1 MIEMAGRG
9 VPMSPAA
16 QLFNRVVESLREE
29 QAFIHLTRIIDP
41 LRCVRFPTGN
51 EVKVSRLRETPDHC
65 RVLEAAD
72 LREFHVHQREQWAS
86 YQEIAT
92 AYGHGATHI
101 SKLSQAIVEAREKLI
116 VSDHSDRLWCHVTSE
131 RVYPKRAW
139 VGTLAP
145 GWDLEMA
152 FVVAAILNSA
162 IGPVLYAQTAQRVG
176 VQGRDLRKAVLEGF
190 PIPAPALQPAAFS
203 QLAQISYRL
212 HQLYEAQTACKV
224 DLYPVI
230 RSHWLYLLPQVVKLY
245 GWSEPDA
252 RLLLT
257 EAPPTRDQSAAREH
271 LFSTW
276 PQTPLRP
283 VRLVSDELQERLE
296 ALKTRKRA
304 GSLSPEEAVELTR
317 LTDALYWEQ
326 CINGPVPSR
335 LPATPWPGVASELQA
350 IRAVYGYLSRTRGQR
365 FAADRAI
372 RKSERIWE
380 VPIYRMPP
388 RVTTSDARHAQAGG
402 GEVSGKHL
410 AGMLYVDAIT
420 GKVSD
425 TLERAQHAV
434 APQSG

>member
-1 MIEMAGRG
+1 
-9 VPMSPAA
+9 MSPAT
-16 QLFNRVVESLREE
+16 QLIERVVESLHEE
-29 QAFIHLTRIIDP
+29 QAFIYLTRIIDP
-41 LRCVRFPTGN
+41 LRCVRFPTGD

-72 LREFHVHQREQWAS
+72 LREFHAHKREQWAS
-86 YQEIAT
+86 YQEIAA

-101 SKLSQAIVEAREKLI
+101 SKLSEAIVGAREKI
-116 VSDHSDRLWCHVTSE
+116 VVSDHSDRLWCHVTSE

-162 IGPVLYAQTAQRVG
+162 IGPVIYAQTAQRAG
-176 VQGRDLRKAVLEGF
+176 IQGRDLRKAVLEGF
-190 PIPAPALQPAAFS
+190 PIPVPALQPAAFS

-224 DLYPVI
+224 DLDPVI

-245 GWSEPDA
+245 GWSERDA

-276 PQTPLRP
+276 PQTPLLP
-283 VRLVSDELQERLE
+283 VKLVSEELQERLE

-304 GSLSPEEAVELTR
+304 GSLSPEETVELTR
-317 LTDALYWEQ
+317 LTDALYWESR
-326 CINGPVPSR
+326 INGPVPSH
-335 LPATPWPGVASELQA
+335 LTATPWPGVASELRA
-350 IRAVYGYLSRTRGQR
+350 IRAVYGHLSRTRGQR
-365 FAADRAI
+365 FGADRAI

-380 VPIYRMPP
+380 VPIYLMPP
-388 RVTTSDARHAQAGG
+388 RVKAVEDRHTQSGD
-402 GEVSGKHL
+402 GEVSGKHP

-425 TLERAQHAV
+425 TLEGAQHAI
-434 APQSG
+434 ATQPG